1 MNKDKGSSFIHQMND
16 ALKEKS
22 QRRKIIA
29 GVIVVVLMLPLIGMM
44 ISENVNWSIAD
55 FVIAVILLSI
65 VGLGVDFIFSKLK
78 KRRARIL
85 ALIIVFMLFAIV
97 WGELAVGLFG
107 TPWAGN

>member
-1 MNKDKGSSFIHQMND
+1 MND

>member
-1 MNKDKGSSFIHQMND
+1 MNN

-22 QRRKIIA
+22 QRSKVIA
-29 GVIVVVLMLPLIGMM
+29 GVIVAVLMLPVIGMM
-44 ISENVNWSIAD
+44 ISENVNWSLAD

-65 VGLGVDFIFSKLK
+65 VGLGVDFIYSKLK
-78 KRRARIL
+78 TRRARMV
-85 ALIIVFMLFAIV
+85 ALMIVFMLFALV

>member
-1 MNKDKGSSFIHQMND
+1 MNN
-16 ALKEKS
+16 ALNEKS

-29 GVIVVVLMLPLIGMM
+29 GVIVVFLMLPIIGMM

-55 FVIAVILLSI
+55 FVIAAILLSI
-65 VGLGVDFIFSKLK
+65 GGLGVDLIFSKLK
-78 KRRARIL
+78 TRRARIL
-85 ALIIVFMLFAIV
+85 TLMIVFVLFALV

>member
-1 MNKDKGSSFIHQMND
+1 MNN
-16 ALKEKS
+16 ALNEKS

-29 GVIVVVLMLPLIGMM
+29 GVIVVFLMLPVIGMM

-55 FVIAVILLSI
+55 FVIAAILLSI
-65 VGLGVDFIFSKLK
+65 GGLGVDLIFSKLK
-78 KRRARIL
+78 TRRARIL
-85 ALIIVFMLFAIV
+85 TLMIVFVLFALV

>member
-1 MNKDKGSSFIHQMND
+1 MNN

-29 GVIVVVLMLPLIGMM
+29 GVIVVFLMLPVIGMM
-44 ISENVNWSIAD
+44 ISEKVNWSIAD
-55 FVIAVILLSI
+55 FVIAAILLSI
-65 VGLGVDFIFSKLK
+65 GGLGVDLIFSKLK
-78 KRRARIL
+78 TRRARIL
-85 ALIIVFMLFAIV
+85 TLMIVFVLFALV

>member
-1 MNKDKGSSFIHQMND
+1 MNN
-16 ALKEKS
+16 ALNEKS

-29 GVIVVVLMLPLIGMM
+29 GVIVVFLMLPVIGMM

-55 FVIAVILLSI
+55 FVIAAILLSI
-65 VGLGVDFIFSKLK
+65 GGLGVDLIFSKLK
-78 KRRARIL
+78 TRRARIL
-85 ALIIVFMLFAIV
+85 TLIIVFVLFALV

>member
-1 MNKDKGSSFIHQMND
+1 MNN

-29 GVIVVVLMLPLIGMM
+29 GVIVVFLMLPVIGMM

-55 FVIAVILLSI
+55 FVIAAILLSI
-65 VGLGVDFIFSKLK
+65 GGLGVDLIFSKLK
-78 KRRARIL
+78 TRRARML
-85 ALIIVFMLFAIV
+85 ALMIVFVLFVLV